1 MIDSSIV
8 VAFAVGMLVLCIIG
22 KVVSM
27 PIRLIWKF
35 ITNSIFGAFLLCIV
49 KLFGLHVQI
58 NIITAL
64 IAGVFGIP
72 GVIGVT
78 IYSYL

>member
-1 MIDSSIV
+1 MIESSV
-8 VAFAVGMLVLCIIG
+8 VIAFAIGMLVLCLIG
-22 KVVSM
+22 KLVSL
-27 PIRLIWKF
+27 PIKLIWKF

-58 NIITAL
+58 NILTAL

-72 GVIGVT
+72 GVIAVT
-78 IYSYL
+78 LYSYL